1 MSLQRLKRT
10 LPRSANMS
18 ADAGQPM
25 LALQSARDASPASEP
40 LVSVTNV
47 QKTYFTRQAPVQA
60 VASASVDVARGDF
73 VSLLGPSG
81 CGKSTLLMMI
91 AGLEQ
96 PTGGSIRLGGSE
108 IREPSRDIGIVFQDA
123 TLLPWKS
130 AIENVLFP
138 VRILKLPI
146 EPYRARAKELLAMV
160 GLSDFENKKPSQLS
174 GGMRQRVAICRA
186 LIHDP
191 DILLMDEP
199 FSALDAIT
207 RDQMNVALSEIL
219 ETYKKTV
226 IFVTHSIREAA
237 FLSDRVVVMGGR
249 PSTVVLD
256 MKMPFQRPRR
266 FEIEETPEFVAVC
279 RKLRLTI
286 EEAHNGA
293 ASQIPAAE
301 TRGGMIE

>member
-1 MSLQRLKRT
+1 
-10 LPRSANMS
+10 
-18 ADAGQPM
+18 M
-25 LALQSARDASPASEP
+25 LALATKPEQLPPSKP
-40 LVSVTNV
+40 LVSVNAV
-47 QKTYFTRQAPVQA
+47 QKTYFTRQSSVQA
-60 VASASVDVARGDF
+60 VASASLDVARGEF

-96 PTGGSIRLGGSE
+96 PTAGSISLADAPVARP
-108 IREPSRDIGIVFQDA
+108 RRDIGIIFQDA

-130 AIENVLFP
+130 ALENVLFP
-138 VRILKLPI
+138 IRILKLPLAK
-146 EPYRARAKELLAMV
+146 YHDRAHELLKMV
-160 GLSDFENKKPSQLS
+160 GLSGFEHKKPSELS

-191 DILLMDEP
+191 EILLMDEP

-219 ETYKKTV
+219 ETYRKTV

-249 PSTVVLD
+249 PSTIILD
-256 MKMPFQRPRR
+256 LKMPFGRPRR
-266 FEIEETPEFVAVC
+266 FEIEETQEFTQVC
-279 RKLRLTI
+279 RQLRLTI
-286 EEAHNGA
+286 EAAHGHGQTRA
-293 ASQIPAAE
+293 ASGASASA
-301 TRGGMIE
+301 

>member
-1 MSLQRLKRT
+1 
-10 LPRSANMS
+10 
-18 ADAGQPM
+18 
-25 LALQSARDASPASEP
+25 
-40 LVSVTNV
+40 
-47 QKTYFTRQAPVQA
+47 
-60 VASASVDVARGDF
+60 
-73 VSLLGPSG
+73 
-81 CGKSTLLMMI
+81 MMI

-96 PTGGSIRLGGSE
+96 PTGGSILLGGRQVKE
-108 IREPSRDIGIVFQDA
+108 PRREIGIIFQDA

-130 AIENVLFP
+130 ALDNVLFP

-146 EPYRARAKELLAMV
+146 EPYRRRARELLAMV
-160 GLSDFENKKPSQLS
+160 GLSDFESKKPSQLS

-249 PSTVVLD
+249 PSTIVLD
-256 MKMPFQRPRR
+256 MKMPFERPRR
-266 FEIEETPEFVAVC
+266 FEIEETAEFTAVC

-286 EEAHNGA
+286 EEAHGGA
-293 ASQIPAAE
+293 PSQIRPAEA
-301 TRGGMIE
+301 RGAMIE

>member
-1 MSLQRLKRT
+1 MRAVQTAPDLM
-10 LPRSANMS
+10 PV
-18 ADAGQPM
+18 AG
-25 LALQSARDASPASEP
+25 P

-47 QKTYFTRQAPVQA
+47 QKTYFTRQASVQA
-60 VASASVDVARGDF
+60 VSSASIDVARGEF

-96 PTGGSIRLGGSE
+96 PTGGSISLAGSE
-108 IREPSRDIGIVFQDA
+108 VREPRRDIGIIFQDA

-130 AIENVLFP
+130 ALDNVLFP
-138 VRILKLPI
+138 VRILRLPI
-146 EPYRARAKELLAMV
+146 EPYRRRARELLAMV
-160 GLSDFENKKPSQLS
+160 GLSEFENKKPSQLS

-249 PSTVVLD
+249 PSSIMLD
-256 MKMPFQRPRR
+256 MKMPFERPRR
-266 FEIEETPEFVAVC
+266 FEIEDTPEFVAVC

-286 EEAHNGA
+286 EAAHGSA
-293 ASQIPAAE
+293 PSQIPAAE
-301 TRGGMIE
+301 KRGSLIE

>member
-1 MSLQRLKRT
+1 MLSLA
-10 LPRSANMS
+10 PN
-18 ADAGQPM
+18 ADVGLAGT
-25 LALQSARDASPASEP
+25 P
-40 LVSVTNV
+40 LVSVAGV
-47 QKTYFTRQAPVQA
+47 QKTYFTRQAPIQA
-60 VASASVDVARGDF
+60 VASASVDVARGEF

-91 AGLEQ
+91 AGLER
-96 PTGGSIRLGGSE
+96 PTAGSIMLAGATVAAPR
-108 IREPSRDIGIVFQDA
+108 RDIGIIFQDA

-130 AIENVLFP
+130 ALENVLFP

-146 EPYRARAKELLAMV
+146 EAYRERAHELLKMV
-160 GLSDFENKKPSQLS
+160 GLAGFEHKKPSELS

-191 DILLMDEP
+191 EILLMDEP

-219 ETYKKTV
+219 ETYRKTV

-249 PSTVVLD
+249 PSTIILD
-256 MKMPFQRPRR
+256 KTMPFPRPRR
-266 FEIEETPEFVAVC
+266 FEIEETPEFAEIC
-279 RKLRLTI
+279 RELRLTI
-286 EEAHNGA
+286 EAAHGHGQPV
-293 ASQIPAAE
+293 ASQGSSKLAGA
-301 TRGGMIE
+301 GASNIE

>member
-1 MSLQRLKRT
+1 MPAAQT
-10 LPRSANMS
+10 APDVSAV
-18 ADAGQPM
+18 P
-25 LALQSARDASPASEP
+25 EP

-47 QKTYFTRQAPVQA
+47 QKTYFTRPGQVQA
-60 VASASVDVARGDF
+60 VASASINVARGEF

-91 AGLEQ
+91 AGLER
-96 PTGGSIRLGGSE
+96 PTGGSIVLSGTEVKEPR
-108 IREPSRDIGIVFQDA
+108 REIGIIFQDA

-130 AIENVLFP
+130 ALDNVLFP

-146 EPYRARAKELLAMV
+146 EPYRRRARELLAMV

-226 IFVTHSIREAA
+226 VFVTHSIREVA

-249 PSTVVLD
+249 PSTIVLD
-256 MKMPFQRPRR
+256 MKMPFERPRR
-266 FEIEETPEFVAVC
+266 FEIEETPEFTAVC

-286 EEAHNGA
+286 EEAHGGA
-293 ASQIPAAE
+293 SSQIRPPE
-301 TRGGMIE
+301 TRGAMVE

>member
-1 MSLQRLKRT
+1 
-10 LPRSANMS
+10 
-18 ADAGQPM
+18 M
-25 LALQSARDASPASEP
+25 LAVQTASDTSQAPEP
-40 LVSVTNV
+40 LVSITGV
-47 QKTYFTRQAPVQA
+47 QKTYFTRQGQVQA
-60 VASASVDVARGDF
+60 VASASIDVARGEF

-91 AGLEQ
+91 AGLER
-96 PTGGSIRLGGSE
+96 PTGGSILLGGTE
-108 IREPSRDIGIVFQDA
+108 VRQPRREIGIIFQDA

-130 AIENVLFP
+130 ALDNVLFP

-146 EPYRARAKELLAMV
+146 EPYRRRARELLAMV

-249 PSTVVLD
+249 PSTIVLD
-256 MKMPFQRPRR
+256 MKMPFERPRR
-266 FEIEETPEFVAVC
+266 FEIEETPEFTAVC

-286 EEAHNGA
+286 EEAHGA
-293 ASQIPAAE
+293 PSQIRTGDARSA
-301 TRGGMIE
+301 MIE

>member
-1 MSLQRLKRT
+1 MS
-10 LPRSANMS
+10 
-18 ADAGQPM
+18 M
-25 LALQSARDASPASEP
+25 LAIHPAPASVAAQEP
-40 LVSVTNV
+40 LVSVAGV
-47 QKTYFTRQAPVQA
+47 QKTYFTRQAPVHA
-60 VASASVDVARGDF
+60 VASASVNVARGEF

-96 PTGGSIRLGGSE
+96 PTGGSILLGGTE
-108 IREPSRDIGIVFQDA
+108 VRKPRRDIGIIFQDA

-146 EPYRARAKELLAMV
+146 EPYRQRAKELLAMV
-160 GLSDFENKKPSQLS
+160 GLSEFENKKPSQLS

-249 PSTVVLD
+249 PSSIVLD
-256 MKMPFQRPRR
+256 LKMPFGRPRR
-266 FEIEETPEFVAVC
+266 FDIEETTEFARVC
-279 RKLRLTI
+279 RQLRLTI
-286 EEAHNGA
+286 EEAHSGPASPGA
-293 ASQIPAAE
+293 ATEA
-301 TRGGMIE
+301 RGSVIE

>member
-1 MSLQRLKRT
+1 
-10 LPRSANMS
+10 
-18 ADAGQPM
+18 M
-25 LALQSARDASPASEP
+25 LALATKPDPSPRP
-40 LVSVTNV
+40 LVSVNAV
-47 QKTYFTRQAPVQA
+47 QKTYFTRQSSVQA
-60 VASASVDVARGDF
+60 VASATVDVARGEF

-96 PTGGSIRLGGSE
+96 PTSGSISLADAPVAKPR
-108 IREPSRDIGIVFQDA
+108 RDIGIIFQDP

-130 AIENVLFP
+130 TLENVLFP
-138 VRILKLPI
+138 IRILKLPLAQ
-146 EPYRARAKELLAMV
+146 YRDRAHELLKMV
-160 GLSDFENKKPSQLS
+160 GLTGFEHKKPAELS

-191 DILLMDEP
+191 EILLMDEP

-219 ETYKKTV
+219 QTYRKTV

-249 PSTVVLD
+249 PSTIILD
-256 MKMPFQRPRR
+256 LKMPFGRPRR
-266 FEIEETPEFVAVC
+266 FEIEETQEFTQIC
-279 RKLRLTI
+279 RQLRLTI
-286 EEAHNGA
+286 EAAHGHGQTRAVSGA
-293 ASQIPAAE
+293 SANA
-301 TRGGMIE
+301 